1 MNFLVSLGDKGL
13 DLVENH
19 IEKALSKESIKME
32 ANEITIKTEITD
44 TIKMEVSDINENKD
58 QLMEE
63 DTKVSL
69 KRPATEDI
77 VESECKKPHLITNM
91 NGSASVGGVDSP
103 APESVSSS
111 NGDEAPATVRKL
123 IWFYRVIHIYLSFI
137 RELL

>member
-32 ANEITIKTEITD
+32 TNEITLKHEIVD
-44 TIKMEVSDINENKD
+44 VKMEEIDINENKD
-58 QLMEE
+58 QHMEQ

-77 VESECKKPHLITNM
+77 VETECKKPHLVTNM

-111 NGDEAPATVRKL
+111 NGDEAPATVRK
-123 IWFYRVIHIYLSFI
+123 IVFFWFCRVTSFFI
-137 RELL
+137 L

>member
-1 MNFLVSLGDKGL
+1 MNFVVTLGDKGL

-32 ANEITIKTEITD
+32 TNEITIKTTD
-44 TIKMEVSDINENKD
+44 TTSIRMEIGDINENKD

-63 DTKVSL
+63 QQEVKISL
-69 KRPATEDI
+69 KRPATDDI
-77 VESECKKPHLITNM
+77 EFESKKPHLATNM

-111 NGDEAPATVRKL
+111 NGDEAPATVSTKK
-123 IWFYRVIHIYLSFI
+123 IISNQIIVKFKIY
-137 RELL
+137 